1 LYYLYILKCS
11 DGTLYTGVTNN
22 LENRM
27 KVHNSG
33 KGSKYVRTRLPFEVV
48 YTEEHED
55 KVSAMKREYVVK
67 QMNRS
72 EKVKLIN
79 AVSRITKS

>member
-1 LYYLYILKCS
+1 MYYLYILKCS

-48 YTEEHED
+48 YTEEHAD

-67 QMNRS
+67 QMNRT

-79 AVSRITKS
+79 AVSKNI

>member
-79 AVSRITKS
+79 AVSKNI